1 MRLSQLIQKCTDWQT
16 KTAEEISAELRD
28 PVHPKADRIPWN
40 YDGLAA
46 IIGAEN
52 MEAFLPFAVELLK
65 TSGNPLAFAV
75 ANEAS
80 RNVSLLEYHGL
91 EATDE
96 EIAAELAAMK
106 LQLDQTAKKGAASVR
121 YAVYCHK
128 IDTEYDGTPGTEPK
142 L

>member
-1 MRLSQLIQKCTDWQT
+1 MRVSQLIQFCNDWQN
-16 KTAEEISAELRD
+16 KTAAEIAVELRD
-28 PVHPKADRIPWN
+28 PVHPKADRIPWA

-52 MEAFLPFAVELLK
+52 MATFLSFAVELLK
-65 TSGNPLAFAV
+65 TSGNSLAFAV
-75 ANEAS
+75 ANEAA

-96 EIAAELAAMK
+96 QIATELAAMK
-106 LQLDQTAKKGAASVR
+106 LQVDRTSKKGAASVR
-121 YAVYCHK
+121 YSAYCHL
-128 IDTEYDGTPGTEPK
+128 IDTEYDGTPGTEPN

>member
-1 MRLSQLIQKCTDWQT
+1 
-16 KTAEEISAELRD
+16 LRD
-28 PVHPKADRIPWN
+28 PVHPKADRIPWA

-46 IIGAEN
+46 IIGEEN

-75 ANEAS
+75 ANEAA

-91 EATDE
+91 DVSDQRIAT
-96 EIAAELAAMK
+96 ELDAIK
-106 LQLDQTAKKGAASVR
+106 LQLDRSSKKGAASVR
-121 YAVYCHK
+121 YSTYCHL

>member
-1 MRLSQLIQKCTDWQT
+1 MRLSQLIQTCNDWQN
-16 KTAEEISAELRD
+16 KTAEEISAQLRD
-28 PVHPKADRIPWN
+28 PVHPKADRIPGA

-52 MEAFLPFAVELLK
+52 METFLPFAVELLK
-65 TSGNPLAFAV
+65 TSGNALAFAV
-75 ANEAS
+75 ANEAA

-96 EIAAELAAMK
+96 QIATELAAMK
-106 LQLDQTAKKGAASVR
+106 LQVDRTGKKGAASVR
-121 YAVYCHK
+121 YAVYCHL
-128 IDTEYDGTPGTEPK
+128 IDTEYDGTPGTEPN